1 MVSNSGGLQVKTRQA
16 SMLLKAPPCLDKKLV
31 FAFSPLLMAVSKGE
45 TKLRGDCFLWMN
57 FNISG

>member
-1 MVSNSGGLQVKTRQA
+1 
-16 SMLLKAPPCLDKKLV
+16 MLLKAPPCLDKKLV